1 MRVCLCLP
9 TDRLLSESGVHQ
21 RTESRYFVDIA
32 CLHII
37 HQWVWTSHWSTRSNG
52 WQLISDSWVDSV
64 IACDVHSFDSIMI
77 LHCFHGSVSAVV
89 VVFVS
94 GFDYSFTQLPRNIQP
109 SQQRRLRAGATIPLS
124 SHGCHLYPRRGDEK

>member
-1 MRVCLCLP
+1 MRVCSCLP
-9 TDRLLSESGVHQ
+9 TTDSCPPVWRLSREPNRGILSTSLACILYSSGYGH
-21 RTESRYFVDIA
+21 RTG
-32 CLHII
+32 L
-37 HQWVWTSHWSTRSNG
+37 RSNG

-64 IACDVHSFDSIMI
+64 IACDAHSFDSIMI